1 MSIPV
6 LRKTVIAVA
15 TIACLCV
22 LIGALSSPESASA
35 LPCQTCPEPGPGP
48 DPTPP
53 KPHSPVPT
61 PAPPPSPVPAPDP
74 SHDESVTYKLTVQ
87 TARGAVTDGSGI
99 DCPAH
104 ACSRSLT
111 YTQTCTSTC
120 PGYGYATITLTL
132 TPVAGYTATWDGCTP
147 HQGHPAECDV
157 ALDQDRSVSVVW
169 TRSSGGSGV
178 DATPLHD
185 GGAIGQPGSAGT
197 TISGSVET
205 ARTGKR
211 RRGEIR
217 TTLRYSFRRTDTWTE
232 YTRLQV
238 RHLPAGARIR
248 VRAKGFRL
256 HGRASIAARSR
267 TVRLLGLTGR
277 RYKVGT
283 SITVRVSKRG
293 KRPHTTRLTVRR
305 ARDPLVAHPGRR
317 ARS

>member
-1 MSIPV
+1 V
-6 LRKTVIAVA
+6 AHLLLRSTAFAVA
-15 TIACLCV
+15 AIACLCV
-22 LIGALSSPESASA
+22 LIGVLAAPEPASA

-53 KPHSPVPT
+53 KPRPPVPT
-61 PAPPPSPVPAPDP
+61 PAPAPSPAPAPDP
-74 SHDESVTYKLTVQ
+74 SHDESVTFSLTVQ
-87 TARGAVTDGSGI
+87 TDRGAVTDGSGI

-111 YTQTCTSTC
+111 YTQTCTSSC
-120 PGYGYATITLTL
+120 PGYGYATITLSL
-132 TPVAGYTATWDGCTP
+132 TPVTGYTAKWDGCTP
-147 HQGHPAECDV
+147 HPDHPADCDV
-157 ALDQDRSVSVVW
+157 ALDQNRTVSVVW
-169 TRSSGGSGV
+169 TKSSSGSGV

-185 GGAIGQPGSAGT
+185 GGSTHAPGSTGT

-211 RRGEIR
+211 RQGEIR

-248 VRAKGFRL
+248 VRADGFRL
-256 HGRASIAARSR
+256 RGRASIAARSR
-267 TVRLLGLTGR
+267 TVRLRGLTGR

-283 SITVRVSKRG
+283 SVTVRVSKPG

-305 ARDPLVAHPGRR
+305 ARDPLIAHPDRR
-317 ARS
+317 AHS